1 MAVLTAAGR
10 RALPK
15 SDFAIPGR
23 FPIPDKG
30 HAKAA
35 LEDVSFAKGLKPGQ
49 ASTIRR
55 KAEAKLHG
63 SVFDAPPHEQ
73 HAYAAGPQGAK
84 PARAKAIHDGEKAK
98 LFGRMGGY

>member
-1 MAVLTAAGR
+1 MTKLTASAR

-49 ASTIRR
+49 KAIIRR
-55 KAEAKLHG
+55 KAEAELHG
-63 SVFDAPPHEQ
+63 GGFGSL
-73 HAYAAGPQGAK
+73 
-84 PARAKAIHDGEKAK
+84 DGS
-98 LFGRMGGY
+98 